1 MGRLSNKEKLKREK
15 EKLESNTGTENTETI
30 SDSESFANVAESIRT
45 DVNTGQNEKEIG
57 EIMSA
62 FSEEKKSFEPE
73 NLTAT
78 ENADEDFI
86 PKRERKKRETKEDK
100 KAREE
105 KTERQF
111 KLPGRLVNRMTNRL
125 VGGIIVSVDGWISK
139 TPVPAEFVYLS
150 EEELNDEDNVAMAEE
165 FIKAL
170 KLSEN
175 PILLYCGV
183 MIGGIVTNYMM
194 IKSMMAAA
202 AKKGQTV
209 NFGNENEGDKNKTT

>member
-1 MGRLSNKEKLKREK
+1 MGRRKKSFNNEKETLETNSETENKE
-15 EKLESNTGTENTETI
+15 TGT
-30 SDSESFANVAESIRT
+30 DSESPTITVIT
-45 DVNTGQNEKEIG
+45 DDDTNKNEKEIG
-57 EIMSA
+57 NVMSA
-62 FSEEKKSFEPE
+62 FSSEKSNFEPE
-73 NLTAT
+73 VAQT
-78 ENADEDFI
+78 ESADEDFI
-86 PKRERKKRETKEDK
+86 PPRQRKKRETKEEK

-105 KTERQF
+105 KTERVF
-111 KLPGRLVNRMTNRL
+111 KLPGRLVNRMSNRI

-139 TPVPAEFVYLS
+139 NPVPPEFVYLS

-194 IKSMMAAA
+194 IKSMMAQAR
-202 AKKGQTV
+202 KKGQTV
-209 NFGNENEGDKNKTT
+209 NFGGEPENENKNEKT